1 MTNTKRVTK
10 REMYTAILAELTNP
24 AHRAFIEHELELL
37 TRKNASGEKKMTP
50 TQKENVELKEA
61 ILDAMEPEKA
71 YTVTDIMAEVEALA
85 GLSNQRVSALVR
97 QLKEDG
103 LVIRTEEKRKAYFT
117 KA

>member
-1 MTNTKRVTK
+1 MTNKRITK

-24 AHRAFIEHELELL
+24 AHRDFIEHELELL
-37 TRKNASGEKKMTP
+37 TRKNASGERKLTA
-50 TQKENVELKEA
+50 TQKENVELKEG
-61 ILDAMEPEKA
+61 ILNAMEAERA
-71 YTVTDIMAEVEALA
+71 YTVTDVMAEVECVA
-85 GLSNQRVSALVR
+85 GLSNQRVSALMR

>member
-1 MTNTKRVTK
+1 MTNKRITK

-24 AHRAFIEHELELL
+24 THIAFIEHELELL
-37 TRKNASGEKKMTP
+37 TRKNASGGEKKMTP

-61 ILDAMEPEKA
+61 ILAAMEPGKG
-71 YTVTDIMAEVEALA
+71 YTVTDIMVVVPALA

-103 LVIRTEEKRKAYFT
+103 LVVRSEEKRKAYFT